1 MKSPEE
7 ADQQRQEVGG
17 RQRAGGGVRV
27 SVSRDRV
34 SVRGQETALE
44 TMVVVAEW
52 ACCPSCARKRGHD
65 GGLTFVRY
73 LL

>member
-17 RQRAGGGVRV
+17 RQGAGGGVRV

-44 TMVVVAEW
+44 TTVVVAEW
-52 ACCPSCARKRGHD
+52 A
-65 GGLTFVRY
+65 
-73 LL
+73 